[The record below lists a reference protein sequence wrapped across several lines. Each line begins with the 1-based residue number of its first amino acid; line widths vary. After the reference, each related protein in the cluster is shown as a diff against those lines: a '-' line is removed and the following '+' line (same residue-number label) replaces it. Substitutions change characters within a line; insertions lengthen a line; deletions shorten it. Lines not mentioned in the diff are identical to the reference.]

1 MQAPRIQAVRD
12 FTRQDLID
20 LADAQNTPCI
30 SLYMPIE
37 LASTSGDAARIRL
50 KNLLRQAEKD
60 IGEGNDAAKTLLPMI
75 ASARRLMTDPDFWRR
90 RGEGLAIFMTGD
102 WLRAYQLPLRFEE
115 SVTVADRFRVK
126 PLVPLV
132 TADGRF
138 YVLALS
144 QTAIRLLDCTR
155 HSVVERDPEDLPGG
169 IDQTLGYDSK
179 QSQLQFH
186 TGAAAGGGGRPAMFH
201 GHGVSID
208 DQKDEILRYF
218 QKVNKALAPL
228 LPEPEVPLVL
238 AGVAYLIPIF
248 REASDYRWIMDAAVQ
263 GNPDTLRA
271 EALHEQALAIVRPE
285 LERNLREAQA
295 RYRTLAG
302 KGATAAG
309 VPTVVPA
316 AANGRVD
323 TLFIALDA
331 RRPGT
336 FDRARNRAVVTGEM
350 EAAEADLLDLAVRE
364 TVRHDGR
371 VYALETGAVPARDA
385 AAAAILRF

>member
-1 MQAPRIQAVRD
+1 MQAPRIQPVRN
-12 FTRQDLID
+12 FTRQDLAD
-20 LADAQNTPCI
+20 LADVHDKTCI
-30 SLYMPIE
+30 SLYMPTE
-37 LASTSGDAARIRL
+37 RTTTNSEEARIRL
-50 KNLLRQAEKD
+50 KNLLREAEKTID
-60 IGEGNDAAKTLLPMI
+60 DGSALFAMI
-75 ASARRLMTDPDFWRR
+75 AEVRRLMADPDFWRR
-90 RGEGLAIFMTGD
+90 RSEGLAIFMTAD
-102 WLRAYQLPLRFEE
+102 RVHAYQLPVPFEE
-115 SVTVADRFRVK
+115 GVTVADRFRVK
-126 PLVPLV
+126 PLMPLFM
-132 TADGRF
+132 ADGRF
-138 YVLALS
+138 YLLALS
-144 QTAIRLLDCTR
+144 QAAVRLFDCTR
-155 HSVVERDPEDLPGG
+155 HSALELEAEDLPSG
-169 IDQTLGYDSK
+169 IEETLGYDSK

-336 FDRARNRAVVTGEM
+336 FDRARNQAVVTGEM
-350 EAAEADLLDLAVRE
+350 EAAEEDLLDLAVRE

-371 VYALETGAVPARDA
+371 VYALESRAVPARDA